1 MCNGITYFRWYYS
14 KHPLLAGSSS
24 LSSWTNLLLCS
35 SSSNMTSSILHV
47 CLRYLHQHLTNIL
60 IFFKN
65 ILLSASNFRF
75 GESMTIASTFSS
87 SSAFKLRLFRP
98 FLHFLF
104 VSFLFGIWKFCAS
117 YFKRTIWPSLTTT
130 CWSSSES
137 EESMKSFA
145 DLSSKSKLVV
155 STSDRSIYCFQ
166 RLSKFWCHVYFAITF
181 ATRPY
186 QALNNHEH

>member
-1 MCNGITYFRWYYS
+1 MILF
-14 KHPLLAGSSS
+14 KASSFGWFIQFIQLNQS
-24 LSSWTNLLLCS
+24 ASLLLLFKYDFINS
-35 SSSNMTSSILHV
+35 SCLPEISSPTSDQHIDLLQEYSA
-47 CLRYLHQHLTNIL
+47 LRLQFSVWSVKINDNCFY
-60 IFFKN
+60 
-65 ILLSASNFRF
+65 
-75 GESMTIASTFSS
+75 FSS
-87 SSAFKLRLFRP
+87 SSAFELRLFRP

-166 RLSKFWCHVYFAITF
+166 RLSKFWSHVYFASTF